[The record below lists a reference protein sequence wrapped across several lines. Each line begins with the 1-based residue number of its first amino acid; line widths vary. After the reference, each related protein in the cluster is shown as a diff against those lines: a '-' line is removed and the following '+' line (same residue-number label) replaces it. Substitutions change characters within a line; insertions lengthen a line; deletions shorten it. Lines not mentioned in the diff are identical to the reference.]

1 MEGSGTIHMD
11 RKACL
16 NSVVSFVLFWV
27 AGENLITIRRLQD
40 FAKKLEEATVGT
52 VEGGKMTKDLAILI
66 HGPKYGWMLSH
77 PHVLELCNSVAGF
90 DLVSQYQAM
99 LLNVRLC

>member
-1 MEGSGTIHMD
+1 MV
-11 RKACL
+11 C
-16 NSVVSFVLFWV
+16 SVL
-27 AGENLITIRRLQD
+27 GGRGKLDNNKKLQD

-77 PHVLELCNSVAGF
+77 PHVLELCNSVAGI

>member
-1 MEGSGTIHMD
+1 VHQKGGETST
-11 RKACL
+11 
-16 NSVVSFVLFWV
+16 NSVASIFAWTRGL
-27 AGENLITIRRLQD
+27 GHRGKLDNNKKLQD
-40 FAKKLEEATVGT
+40 FANKLEEATVGT

-90 DLVSQYQAM
+90 DLVSQ
-99 LLNVRLC
+99 